1 MKERLINYFFDE
13 EELEQLSPYIK
24 STGIVLTISL
34 IVSILF
40 MIGV

>member
-1 MKERLINYFFDE
+1 MKERIINYFFE
-13 EELEQLSPYIK
+13 ENELEQLSPYIK
-24 STGIVLTISL
+24 STSIVLIVSL